1 MKEFSKLAG
10 LALTL
15 GLLYGCT
22 PIEEQTRPEGQGEP
36 IPIRLTG
43 EVEQINATRVDDSGF
58 CDGDQVGIYVVD
70 YDKGKAGALLS
81 RGNRADNVRLTFDE
95 KAYRWDLARELYFRD
110 QGTAIDIYGYY
121 PLGNPADVTAYTF
134 EVQKDQGLTA
144 EEGTLSGYEA
154 SDFLWGKSSNVMPT
168 DEVIRLG
175 FRHIMSGARVT
186 LREGSGFGEGEWLRA
201 DKKVLLTGT
210 RRKAQIDLSSG
221 QVTAVG
227 DVPATG
233 TIPLAVGDEFRAI
246 VVPQTV
252 SASTPIAR
260 ITVDGSSYIF
270 RKDAAFDFLPGK
282 LHSFTI
288 TVNKRQG
295 GGVEFVVTSESITA
309 WQSDP
314 LSHDGK
320 AREYV
325 VIDVP
330 AAGGLK
336 EAIAGAGKDLA
347 KIKNLKLT
355 GKIGIEDYKVM
366 RDEMPRLANL
376 NLKEVESRVVIKRY
390 EVRENIRIEVGER
403 ECYAIPANAFEKK
416 KSLVRVVFPDRLE
429 EIGTGAFFLC
439 ENLTGSLIFPE
450 GLKRI
455 GSIAF
460 KECNNLT
467 GRLYLPTTLVSIGD
481 DGYSGGAP
489 YHTGA
494 FVGCPLTGELVLP
507 SKLEY
512 IGSGTFAKCHE
523 LRGEIRIPESV
534 TFIGDGAF
542 LETSKLRGDVIIPQ
556 SVTAIEE
563 ETFKQSG
570 VDGNLILHDG
580 ITRIGPRAFLESHLK
595 GELYLPKD
603 LEIIGSKAFAYCD
616 FSGKLI
622 IPERVT
628 TIAPGAF
635 KGNWRLSGEIVI
647 PSGVETI
654 GSEAFANCS
663 GLEGIVFEDGVE
675 TISKQAFL
683 DCFGIGS
690 IVSKSGVPPVVSDD
704 AFEGVPKDN
713 FTLEVP
719 ESSIAAYRVSVGWKD
734 FKRMAAY
741 HNFVIRP
748 QVLTG
753 INSSV
758 TRTLILTAD
767 EPWEVESKPDWVTL
781 NQTSGEGKAEIR
793 ATLTAKPQDG
803 KAREGEVV
811 FKMRSKDYRTRCRV
825 TQYDYKHGED
835 EILTL
840 QRATQGRGVNLVILG
855 DGFSA
860 KDISEGKLE
869 SAVREAYKH
878 FFGLEPYRSYKEY
891 FNVYSAVSV
900 SQESGVGTTNTI
912 VYNRFNTS
920 AKGGVTLG
928 GRNGESDVREIMEYA
943 CKAPTVSEQN
953 LHETLIIMIP
963 NTTDYGGITY
973 MYGDGEAIAYCPM
986 SNYGY
991 PFDFRGV
998 IQHEA
1003 GGHGFGKL
1011 GDEYIYHNA
1020 FIDNCDCICCPH
1032 VWEFNIAKSNGWY
1045 GNLSLSG
1052 KRSEVPWSRFLTHD
1066 KYKQIVDVFE
1076 GGYMHSRGVYRS
1088 EYNSCMN
1095 NEVPYYSTVSREE
1108 IVKRIMRYSGETY
1121 SFADFVSK
1129 DKIEPGDT
1137 GSTEDTRSIGAL
1149 PYSHHHQH
1157 RPVFMGKRPRL
1168 FVK

>member
-1 MKEFSKLAG
+1 MKEFSKRAG
-10 LALTL
+10 LALTLGL

-81 RGNRADNVRLTFDE
+81 KGNRADNVRLTFDE

-121 PLGNPADVTAYTF
+121 PLGTPSDVTAYTF
-134 EVQKDQGLTA
+134 EVQKDQGLTT
-144 EEGTLSGYEA
+144 EEGALSGYEA
-154 SDFLWGKSSNVMPT
+154 SDFLWGKNSNVMPT

-233 TIPLAVGDEFRAI
+233 TIPLAVGDEYRAI
-246 VVPQTV
+246 IVPQTV
-252 SASTPIAR
+252 SASAPIAR

-355 GKIGIEDYKVM
+355 GKIGTDDYKVM
-366 RDEMPRLANL
+366 RHEMPRLANL
-376 NLKEVESRVVIKRY
+376 NLKEVESRVVMRQY
-390 EVRENIRIEVGER
+390 EFNGDKVVSVGQK
-403 ECYAIPANAFEKK
+403 ECLAIPDNAFDN
-416 KSLVRVVFPDRLE
+416 KSSLMRVVFPDRLE
-429 EIGTGAFFLC
+429 EIGMYAFSSC
-439 ENLTGSLIFPE
+439 ENLTGSLILPE

-455 GSIAF
+455 GSGAF
-460 KECNNLT
+460 YECTNLT
-467 GRLYLPTTLVSIGD
+467 GRLYLPQTLVSLGKDIEN
-481 DGYSGGAP
+481 GGVF
-489 YHTGA
+489 YD
-494 FVGCPLTGELVLP
+494 CSLTGDLILP
-507 SKLEY
+507 TKLEY
-512 IGSGTFAKCHE
+512 IGSWTFWGCHGFTGE
-523 LRGEIRIPESV
+523 LHLPESV
-534 TFIGDGAF
+534 TFIGGKAF
-542 LETSKLRGDVIIPQ
+542 YDTNNLRGDLIIPQ
-556 SVTAIEE
+556 GLTVVQDN
-563 ETFKQSG
+563 TFFGSG
-570 VDGNLILHDG
+570 LDGNLVLHDG
-580 ITRIGPRAFLESHLK
+580 ITKIGESAFAWSHLK
-595 GELYLPKD
+595 GELSLPKD
-603 LEIIGSKAFAYCD
+603 LEIISPNAFAGCN

-622 IPERVT
+622 FPERVT

-635 KGNWRLSGEIVI
+635 KDNWRLSGEIVI

-654 GSEAFANCS
+654 GSEAFAGCK
-663 GLEGIVFEDGVE
+663 GLEAVVFEDGVE
-675 TISKQAFL
+675 IIGKQAFR
-683 DCFGIGS
+683 DCFGIGC
-690 IVSKSGVPPVVSDD
+690 IVSKAGVPPTVSNDTFD
-704 AFEGVPKDN
+704 GVPKDN

-719 ESSIAAYRVSVGWKD
+719 EGSIAAYGVSIGWKD
-734 FKRMAAY
+734 FKRIAAY
-741 HNFVIRP
+741 RNFVIRP
-748 QVLTG
+748 QTLTG

-758 TRTLILTAD
+758 TRTLILNAD

-781 NQTSGEGKAEIR
+781 SQTSGEGKAEIR

-840 QRATQGRGVNLVILG
+840 QRATQGKGVNLVILG

-869 SAVREAYKH
+869 IAIREAYKH
-878 FFGLEPYRSYKEY
+878 FFGVEPYRSYKEY

-928 GRNGESDVREIMEYA
+928 GRNGESDARAIMEYA

-953 LHETLIIMIP
+953 LRETLIIMIP

-1020 FIDNCDCICCPH
+1020 FIDNCDCTCCPH
-1032 VWEFNIAKSNGWY
+1032 VWEFNAAKANGWY

-1095 NEVPYYSTVSREE
+1095 NNVPYYSTVSREE

-1121 SFADFVSK
+1121 IFADFVSK

-1137 GSTEDTRSIGAL
+1137 GSTEATRSLSTL
-1149 PYSHHHQH
+1149 PYGHHHQR

>member
-81 RGNRADNVRLTFDE
+81 KGNRADNVRLTFDE

-121 PLGNPADVTAYTF
+121 PVGNPTDVTAYTF

-144 EEGTLSGYEA
+144 EEGALSGYEA

-233 TIPLAVGDEFRAI
+233 TIPLAVGDEYRAI

-260 ITVDGSSYIF
+260 ITVDGSSYLF

-320 AREYV
+320 AREYI

-347 KIKNLKLT
+347 QIKNLKLT
-355 GKIGIEDYKVM
+355 GKIGFEDYQVM

-376 NLKEVESRVVIKRY
+376 NLKEVESRALMDQYEYNGDKVVPAGRK
-390 EVRENIRIEVGER
+390 
-403 ECYAIPANAFEKK
+403 ECFAIPDWAFSNKE
-416 KSLVRVVFPDRLE
+416 SLMRVVFPNRLE
-429 EIGTGAFFLC
+429 EIGMSAFYRC
-439 ENLTGSLIFPE
+439 SNLTGSLVLPE
-450 GLKRI
+450 GLERI
-455 GSIAF
+455 GSRAF
-460 KECNNLT
+460 NECSNLT
-467 GRLYLPTTLVSIGD
+467 GRLYLPRTLVALGRDPD
-481 DGYSGGAP
+481 DGCVFYSCRF
-489 YHTGA
+489 TGD
-494 FVGCPLTGELVLP
+494 LILP
-507 SKLEY
+507 TKLEY
-512 IGSGTFAKCHE
+512 IGRSTFAWCTGLGGE
-523 LRGEIRIPESV
+523 LRIPESV
-534 TFIGDGAF
+534 SFIGDYAF
-542 LETSKLRGDVIIPQ
+542 YRTINLRGDLIIPQ
-556 SVTAIEE
+556 GVTVIGKNAFYE
-563 ETFKQSG
+563 SG
-570 VDGNLILHDG
+570 LDGNLVLHDG
-580 ITRIGPRAFLESHLK
+580 ITMINEGAFKGCHLK
-595 GELYLPKD
+595 GELSLPKN
-603 LEIIGSKAFAYCD
+603 LEIISPYAFAYCD

-635 KGNWRLSGEIVI
+635 SGNMRLSGEIVI
-647 PSGVETI
+647 PSGVEMI
-654 GSEAFANCS
+654 GSEAFAYCR
-663 GLEGIVFEDGVE
+663 GLEAVVLEDGVE
-675 TISKQAFL
+675 MIDKQAFL

-690 IVSKSGVPPVVSDD
+690 IVSKAGVPPTVSNDTFD
-704 AFEGVPKDN
+704 GVPKDN

-719 ESSIAAYRVSVGWKD
+719 EGSIATYGVSIGWKD
-734 FKRMAAY
+734 FKRIAAY
-741 HNFVIRP
+741 RNFVIRP
-748 QVLTG
+748 QTLTG

-758 TRTLILTAD
+758 TRTLILNAD

-781 NQTSGEGKAEIR
+781 SLTSGEGKAEIR

-803 KAREGEVV
+803 KSREGEVV

-835 EILTL
+835 EVVTL
-840 QRATQGRGVNLVILG
+840 QKATQGKGVNLVILG

-878 FFGLEPYRSYKEY
+878 FFDLEPYRSYKEY

-928 GRNGESDVREIMEYA
+928 GRNGESDIREIMEYA

-963 NTTDYGGITY
+963 NTTDYGGICY
-973 MYGDGEAIAYCPM
+973 MYDDGEAIAYCPM

-1020 FIDNCDCICCPH
+1020 FIDACGCGCCPH
-1032 VWEFNIAKSNGWY
+1032 NGQLSAAKAKGWY

-1095 NEVPYYSTVSREE
+1095 NNVPYYSTVSREE

-1137 GSTEDTRSIGAL
+1137 GTTETTRSLSVL
-1149 PYSHHHQH
+1149 PYGHHHQH

>member
-1 MKEFSKLAG
+1 MKQISKLTG
-10 LALTL
+10 LALSLGL

-81 RGNRADNVRLTFDE
+81 KGNRADNVRLTFDE

-121 PLGNPADVTAYTF
+121 PLGNPTDVTAYTF

-144 EEGTLSGYEA
+144 EEGALSGYEG

-233 TIPLAVGDEFRAI
+233 TIPLAVGDEYRAI

-260 ITVDGSSYIF
+260 ITVDGSSYLF

-288 TVNKRQG
+288 TVNKCQG

-320 AREYV
+320 AREYI

-347 KIKNLKLT
+347 QIKNLKLT
-355 GKIGIEDYKVM
+355 GKIGTDDYKVM

-376 NLKEVESRVVIKRY
+376 NLKEVESRVLMHQY
-390 EVRENIRIEVGER
+390 EYNGDKVVPAGQK
-403 ECYAIPANAFEKK
+403 ECFAIPELAFACKE
-416 KSLVRVVFPDRLE
+416 SLMRVVFPDRLE
-429 EIGTGAFFLC
+429 EIGRRAFYLC
-439 ENLTGSLIFPE
+439 GNLTGSLVLPE
-450 GLKRI
+450 GLERI
-455 GSIAF
+455 ASGAF
-460 KECNNLT
+460 FQCLNLT
-467 GRLYLPTTLVSIGD
+467 GRLYLPRTLVALGRDTYYESVFYSCPFTGD
-481 DGYSGGAP
+481 
-489 YHTGA
+489 
-494 FVGCPLTGELVLP
+494 LILP
-507 SKLEY
+507 TKLEY
-512 IGSGTFAKCHE
+512 IGHSTFKGCTGLGGE
-523 LRGEIRIPESV
+523 LRIPESV
-534 TFIGDGAF
+534 TFIGDEAF
-542 LETSKLRGDVIIPQ
+542 FRTKNLRGDLIIPQ
-556 SVTAIEE
+556 GVTVIGKDAFYE
-563 ETFKQSG
+563 SG
-570 VDGNLILHDG
+570 LDGNLVLHDG
-580 ITRIGPRAFLESHLK
+580 ITKINEGAFSSCHLK
-595 GELYLPKD
+595 GELSLPKD
-603 LEIIGSKAFAYCD
+603 LEIISPYAFGGCD

-628 TIAPGAF
+628 TIARGAF
-635 KGNWRLSGEIVI
+635 WGNRRLSGEIVI

-654 GSEAFANCS
+654 GSEAFARCS

-675 TISKQAFL
+675 MIGKQAFL
-683 DCFGIGS
+683 NCFGIGS
-690 IVSKSGVPPVVSDD
+690 IVSKSGVPPMVSSDTFD
-704 AFEGVPKDN
+704 GVPKDN
-713 FTLEVP
+713 VTLEVQ
-719 ESSIAAYRVSVGWKD
+719 EGSIATYGVSIGWKD
-734 FKRMAAY
+734 FKRIAAY
-741 HNFVIRP
+741 RNFVIRP

-758 TRTLILTAD
+758 TRTLILNAD

-781 NQTSGEGKAEIR
+781 SQTSGEGKAEIR
-793 ATLTAKPQDG
+793 ATLTAKSQDG

-840 QRATQGRGVNLVILG
+840 QRATQGKGVNLVILG

-878 FFGLEPYRSYKEY
+878 FFGVEPYRSYKEY

-920 AKGGVTLG
+920 AKRGVTLG
-928 GRNGESDVREIMEYA
+928 GRNGESDTRAIMEYA

-963 NTTDYGGITY
+963 NTTDYGGICY
-973 MYGDGEAIAYCPM
+973 MYDDGEAIAYCPM

-1020 FIDNCDCICCPH
+1020 FIDDCICTCCPH
-1032 VWEFNIAKSNGWY
+1032 VWEFNAAKANGWY

-1088 EYNSCMN
+1088 EHNSCMN
-1095 NEVPYYSTVSREE
+1095 NDVPYYSTVSREE

-1137 GSTEDTRSIGAL
+1137 GSTEATRSLSAL
-1149 PYSHHHQH
+1149 PYGHHHQH